1 MRKSG
6 FVRTNVP
13 LREERKGGA
22 SVFALPAGGEIMQ
35 PRQDNR
41 GQSLDE
47 TAQMA
52 LDLLDFPWI

>member
-1 MRKSG
+1 MADIC
-6 FVRTNVP
+6 
-13 LREERKGGA
+13 KGGA

-35 PRQDNR
+35 FHQDNR